1 MKRQNRRNAFTLIE
15 LLVVIV
21 IIGLLA
27 SLVAPK
33 FFGKLDDAKV
43 KTAIAQIE
51 MLSTSLDAFRLD
63 TGRYP
68 TTSEGLKILWTKKS
82 SSIRGF
88 AGPYLPKAVKED
100 PWGSEYQYKGD
111 SKDGNPYEMFSFGS
125 DGALGGAGDAEDVSI
140 WD

>member
-1 MKRQNRRNAFTLIE
+1 MKKKDAFTLIE

-33 FFGKLDDAKV
+33 FFGKLDDAKL
-43 KTAIAQIE
+43 KTAKAQVE

-63 TGRYP
+63 VGRYP
-68 TTSEGLKILWTKKS
+68 STEEGLKVLWLKKS
-82 SSIRGF
+82 NIKGF
-88 AGPYLPKAVKED
+88 MGPYLPKPLKDD
-100 PWGSEYQYKGD
+100 PWGNAYQYTKESKKGE
-111 SKDGNPYEMFSFGS
+111 PYELFSFGP
-125 DGALGGAGDAEDVSI
+125 DGQLGGDKDISI